1 MPTIQAFRGLRY
13 NLGHVGSLSDVVC
26 PPYDVISPG
35 LQNQLYKKHPAHF
48 VRLELNREEPGDN
61 EQWSKYTRAAKFLR
75 NWRQEGVLQTDPDP
89 ALYVYHQTFTVG
101 HAASVPGQVE
111 NLSYG
116 GGQEFT
122 RRGFMCRVRLERF
135 GQGKIYPHEETHAA
149 AKQDRLLLTKACKAN
164 LSQIFGLYPDPD
176 NEAQNLLEEAVAG
189 QTPLTAT
196 DHLGVVHRLW
206 PVMNVE
212 TIARVAAVMD
222 PRPMFIADGHHRYE
236 TACNYRDALAEQGP
250 LDEEHPAN
258 FVLTQCVS
266 MNDPGLL
273 VLPTHRLFRGIPPIT
288 AEKLA
293 EKLADCF
300 SVDLAGTGPDAAVGI
315 WADIESAGEQGRLAL
330 YTAQDDSWLVATIND
345 AGQQRIAELA
355 SEHSSDWQGLG
366 VSILHRLLMDDS
378 LRQAN
383 LPKPMYVHSVEEV
396 VAGLKDGDTSGR
408 DATGQLGS
416 GGRFELAALVMPAT
430 VDHVRAISEH
440 GERMPAKS
448 TYFYPKLLSGL
459 VVHLLE

>member
-26 PPYDVISPG
+26 PPYDVISPE

-61 EQWSKYTRAAKFLR
+61 EQYNKYTRAAKFLR
-75 NWRQEGVLQTDPDP
+75 NWRQEGVLQADPDP
-89 ALYVYHQTFTVG
+89 ALYVYHQSFVSGG
-101 HAASVPGQVE
+101 H
-111 NLSYG
+111 
-116 GGQEFT
+116 EFT

-149 AKQDRLLLTKACKAN
+149 AKQDRLLLAKACKAN
-164 LSQIFGLYPDPD
+164 LSQIFGLYPDPE

-206 PVMNVE
+206 PVTNVE
-212 TIARVAAVMD
+212 TIGRVATVLD

-250 LDEEHPAN
+250 LDGEHPAN

-273 VLPTHRLFRGIPPIT
+273 VLPTHRMFRGIPPMT

-300 SVDLAGTGPDAAVGI
+300 SVDLAGTGPDAAGGI

-330 YTAQDDSWLVATIND
+330 YTAQDDSWLLATVND
-345 AGQQRIAELA
+345 AGRSRLA
-355 SEHSSDWQGLG
+355 ALAGEHSSDWQGLG
-366 VSILHRLLMDDS
+366 VSILHRLVMDD
-378 LRQAN
+378 LLQQTN

-396 VAGLKDGDTSGR
+396 IAGLKQGDTSGR
-408 DATGQLGS
+408 DATGQMGS

-448 TYFYPKLLSGL
+448 TYFYPKLLSGM